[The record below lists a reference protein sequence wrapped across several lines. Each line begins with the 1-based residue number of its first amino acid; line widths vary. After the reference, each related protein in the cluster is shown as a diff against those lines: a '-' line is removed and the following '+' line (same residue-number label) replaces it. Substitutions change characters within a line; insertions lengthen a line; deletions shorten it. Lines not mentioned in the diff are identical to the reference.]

1 MKHPTHICLHTFM
14 KAFQA
19 LMMFITNIHSSEN
32 SLTSRVFNLGIYPQN
47 DDCLKIHLVQVH
59 ISNSC

>member
-47 DDCLKIHLVQVH
+47 DDCL
-59 ISNSC
+59 